1 MESCWYELTK
11 PSAIHLFDHSSFV
24 TQLSMNR
31 RPQVARS
38 GIPSVMHKWLVPV
51 SFIFIPFL
59 CVSQPHVNAHAHN
72 DYQHAR
78 PLFDALEN
86 GFVSVEADVHLVNGK
101 LLVAHDNP
109 SSSTQTLED
118 LYIKPLDSIAKLN
131 GGRIYPQ
138 KEITVSLMVDVKTDS
153 EKTFRA
159 LFDLLSKYKGSIN
172 RRDHKGSF
180 QVFISGNR
188 AIDLIRN
195 DPHHL
200 ASIDGRPEDLG
211 KGFNA
216 EEMPVI
222 SEDYK
227 KIINWNGTG
236 ALSKRDWNKLTELAS
251 RVHAENKKLRL
262 WAIPDNENAWNVLL
276 DAGVDLINTDRLKE
290 LNSFLTTKK
299 L

>member
-1 MESCWYELTK
+1 MC
-11 PSAIHLFDHSSFV
+11 
-24 TQLSMNR
+24 
-31 RPQVARS
+31 
-38 GIPSVMHKWLVPV
+38 KWLVLI

-72 DYQHAR
+72 DYEQAR
-78 PLFDALEN
+78 PLFAALEN
-86 GFVSVEADVHLVNGK
+86 GFVSIEADVHLVNGK
-101 LLVAHDNP
+101 VLVAHDNP
-109 SSSTQTLED
+109 NSSSPTLEG
-118 LYIKPLDSIAKLN
+118 LYMKPLDSIAKLN

-138 KEITVSLMVDVKTDS
+138 NDVIVLLMIDIKTDS
-153 EKTFRA
+153 KETFSA
-159 LFDLLSKYKGSIN
+159 LHDLLSKYEGSIDT
-172 RRDHKGSF
+172 RDHKGAF

-195 DPHHL
+195 DTHHL
-200 ASIDGRPEDLG
+200 ASIDGRPEDLN
-211 KGFNA
+211 KGFSK

-222 SEDYK
+222 SENYK

-236 ALSKRDWNKLTELAS
+236 SPSKRDWNKLTELALQ
-251 RVHAENKKLRL
+251 VHAENKKLRL